1 MSTRAT
7 MAEVAKAAGVSV
19 STVSRVLAD
28 KPDISEETRDRVTQ
42 AARAT
47 GYVLRAERRRQLGG
61 ILDLLIEEAATPWAA
76 ELVDGAQRAAFGL
89 GYTLALT
96 PVGHPRFRLCDWID
110 TRRARPSDGIL
121 LALPRPGHDEI
132 AALTELP
139 VPLVLLDPGGMQGP
153 DGVQGPGGARES
165 AVPAVGATN
174 WSGGAAATR
183 HLLELGHRRVGFLGG
198 PSAFPCTRERYEG
211 YLAAHREFS
220 LAPDP
225 ALTRYGEL
233 RVTAGAEGT
242 AALLALAAPPTAVFA
257 GSDVLAAG
265 AYQTARA
272 RGLRVPEDLSVV
284 GFDDTAVCAMLT
296 PPLTTVR
303 QPLAEMAAEAVR
315 LIDQEQAR
323 RGSSAGRG
331 VELATS
337 LVVRQSTA
345 PRPAHQDRRRQ
356 R

>member
-7 MAEVAKAAGVSV
+7 MAAVAKAAGVSV

-28 KPDISEETRDRVTQ
+28 KPDISEETRERVTQ

-47 GYVLRAERRRQLGG
+47 GYVLRTERRRQLGG
-61 ILDLLIEEAATPWAA
+61 ILDLLIEDLPTPWTA

-89 GYTLALT
+89 GYALALT
-96 PVGHPRFRLCDWID
+96 PVNHPRFRIGDWID
-110 TRRARPSDGIL
+110 GRRARPSDGIL
-121 LALPRPGHDEI
+121 VALSRPCHDEI
-132 AALTELP
+132 AALAELP
-139 VPLVLLDPGGMQGP
+139 VPLVALDAIGAQG
-153 DGVQGPGGARES
+153 S
-165 AVPAVGATN
+165 AVPTVGATN

-198 PSAFPCTRERYEG
+198 PSAAPSTRERYEG

-225 ALTRYGEL
+225 ALTRYGDV
-233 RVTAGAEGT
+233 RVAAGAEGT

-257 GSDVLAAG
+257 GSDALAAG
-265 AYQTARA
+265 AYQAARA

-315 LIDQEQAR
+315 LIGQEQER

-345 PRPAHQDRRRQ
+345 PRPALQDWRKQ

>member
-47 GYVLRAERRRQLGG
+47 GYVLRTERRRQLGG
-61 ILDLLIEEAATPWAA
+61 ILDLLVEETATPWAA

-96 PVGHPRFRLCDWID
+96 PVAHPRFRLHDWID

-121 LALPRPGHDEI
+121 LALARPGHDEI
-132 AALTELP
+132 AALAELP
-139 VPLVLLDPGGMQGP
+139 VPLVLLDPVGAQG
-153 DGVQGPGGARES
+153 S
-165 AVPAVGATN
+165 AVPTVGATN

-198 PSAFPCTRERYEG
+198 PAEAPCTRERYEG

-233 RVTAGAEGT
+233 GVTAGAEGT

-284 GFDDTAVCAMLT
+284 GFDDTVICAMLT

-315 LIDQEQAR
+315 LIDQERAR
-323 RGSSAGRG
+323 RGSPAGRGSSAGRG

-345 PRPAHQDRRRQ
+345 PRPAHRDGRRQ

>member
-7 MAEVAKAAGVSV
+7 MAAVAKAAGVSI

-28 KPDISEETRDRVTQ
+28 KPDISEETRDRVTR

-47 GYVLRAERRRQLGG
+47 GYVLRTERRRQLGG

-96 PVGHPRFRLCDWID
+96 PVDHPRFRIGDWAD

-121 LALPRPGHDEI
+121 LALTRPCHDET
-132 AALTELP
+132 AALAELP
-139 VPLVLLDPGGMQGP
+139 VPLVLLDPA
-153 DGVQGPGGARES
+153 GVQGPDM
-165 AVPAVGATN
+165 PTVGATN

-198 PSAFPCTRERYEG
+198 PSAAPSTRERYEG

-220 LAPDP
+220 LSPDP
-225 ALTRYGEL
+225 ALARYGDV
-233 RVTAGAEGT
+233 RVTAGTEGA
-242 AALLALAAPPTAVFA
+242 AALLALSAPPTAVFA

-265 AYQTARA
+265 VYQAARA
-272 RGLRVPEDLSVV
+272 RGLRVPEELSVV
-284 GFDDTAVCAMLT
+284 GFDDTAVCTLLT

-315 LIDQEQAR
+315 LIDQEHAR

-337 LVVRQSTA
+337 LVVRESTA
-345 PRPAHQDRRRQ
+345 PHPAHQDWRKQ

>member
-61 ILDLLIEEAATPWAA
+61 ILDLLVEEAATPWAA

-96 PVGHPRFRLCDWID
+96 PVGHPRFRIGDWID
-110 TRRARPSDGIL
+110 GRRARPSDGIL
-121 LALPRPGHDEI
+121 LALTRPGHDEI
-132 AALTELP
+132 AALAELP
-139 VPLVLLDPGGMQGP
+139 VPLVALDAI
-153 DGVQGPGGARES
+153 GVQGS
-165 AVPAVGATN
+165 AVPTVGATN

-183 HLLELGHRRVGFLGG
+183 HLLELGHRRVGFVGG
-198 PSAFPCTRERYEG
+198 PSESPCTRERYEG

-242 AALLALAAPPTAVFA
+242 ATLLALAAPPTAVFA
-257 GSDVLAAG
+257 GSDALAAG

-272 RGLRVPEDLSVV
+272 RGLRVPEELSVV

-323 RGSSAGRG
+323 RGSTAGRG

-345 PRPAHQDRRRQ
+345 PRPAHQDCPAQQDWRKQ